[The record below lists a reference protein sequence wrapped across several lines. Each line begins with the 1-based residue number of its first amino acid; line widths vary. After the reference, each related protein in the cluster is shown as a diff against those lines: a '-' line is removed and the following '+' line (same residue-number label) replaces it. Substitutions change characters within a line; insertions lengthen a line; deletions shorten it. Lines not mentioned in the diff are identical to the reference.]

1 MRLTREK
8 ILDFQQI
15 IQRVNSLRHE
25 CVGEHIPL
33 REHRIREELL
43 KFRHGGELLSY
54 KIKLENFILDTDM
67 KEKAKREFIN
77 CQ

>member
-25 CVGEHIPL
+25 HCGTDIPL

-54 KIKLENFILDTDM
+54 KIKLENFILDTDL

-77 CQ
+77 C